1 MSNYKKYGD
10 IINETKTSSQPLS
23 SNDNNKNNNVVHLES
38 QEQLN
43 NLVMNNKV
51 VVVDI
56 YGDFCQPC
64 RAIAPRFSEMSNI
77 YKNDGFVFIK
87 EDCNKKITPGV
98 RGVPTFNFYVNGVLQ
113 RNDTIVG
120 ADIAT
125 VDKTLKKYQDM
136 FKPPQ

>member
-1 MSNYKKYGD
+1 MSNYKRYGD
-10 IINETKTSSQPLS
+10 LVNENKTTEELK
-23 SNDNNKNNNVVHLES
+23 NTNTNNNVSDNIVHLES

-64 RAIAPRFSEMSNI
+64 RAIAPRFGKLSNL
-77 YKNDGFVFIK
+77 YKDDGFVFIK
-87 EDCNKKITPGV
+87 EDCDKKITQGV

-120 ADIAT
+120 ADIQA
-125 VDKTLKKYQDM
+125 VQNTLEKYKQS
-136 FKPPQ
+136 FN